1 MSQQFAPDLVGEKVL
16 DMGADGT
23 EAFVAKTTDPVILP
37 QPYSSPA
44 DFAAQYPTPLDPLEV
59 VAMCEE
65 ISLWQAIPEETTAL
79 QAYTW
84 RELNAM
90 AFTSGSAYISF
101 ADGECPE
108 EYSHDGNNTTVTLKN
123 IGAKKTLSISDILH
137 SRAVA
142 SANWHG
148 INTLLGP
155 LPSSQGA
162 PGGSDTGSF
171 QQEYVADVKE
181 KEVRLAMTLVLNG
194 WDRLLA
200 LGDTNSNSLEFDGI
214 EQWDDNVANCTMHSN
229 SSEWAASGSFSAIGF
244 DRWLSESCAKPT
256 HLFGHPQAMQELMSA
271 YFQLGYQGS
280 QLVNFETGDRIV
292 PGYNFA
298 GFVNTGVG
306 RLAVVADN
314 NFTRT
319 AGGANLFTSNIYALR
334 MNHNGV
340 PLVYKLTQIPLALKD
355 LVPGCTAISFEVWAK
370 TALIIKHCCAH
381 GEYTGFFTG
390 RIVTTCPVIG

>member
-1 MSQQFAPDLVGEKVL
+1 MSNQLAPDLAGEKVL
-16 DMGADGT
+16 NLGGEGG
-23 EAFVAKTTDPVILP
+23 EAFVSKATDPVILP
-37 QPYSSPA
+37 QPYSSPG
-44 DFAAQYPTPLDPLEV
+44 DFAAQYPTPLDPMEV

-65 ISLWQAIPEETTAL
+65 LSVWQALPEETTAL
-79 QAYTW
+79 YAHTW
-84 RELNAM
+84 RELNEL

-108 EYSHDGNNTTVTLKN
+108 EYEHDGDNTTVTLKN

-148 INTLLGP
+148 INTLLGG
-155 LPSSQGA
+155 LPTGEGA
-162 PGGSDTGSF
+162 PGGSDTASF
-171 QQEYVADVKE
+171 AQEYVADVKE
-181 KEVRLAMTLVLNG
+181 KEIRLGMTLVLNG
-194 WDRLLA
+194 WDRLLV
-200 LGDTNSNSLEFDGI
+200 LGDTNTNSLEFDGF
-214 EQWDDNVANCTMHSN
+214 EEWATNMSCTMHTN
-229 SSEWAASGSFSAIGF
+229 SGEYSASGTFSGIAF

-256 HLFGHPQAMQELMSA
+256 HLFGHPQAIQELMSA

-280 QLVNFETGDRIV
+280 QVVNFDTGDRIV
-292 PGYNFA
+292 PGFNFA

-306 RLAVVADN
+306 RLAVVADG

-319 AGGANLFTSNIYALR
+319 AAGTNLMQSSIFAMR

-355 LVPGCTAISFEVWAK
+355 LVPGCTAISFEIWAK
-370 TALIIKHCCAH
+370 TSLVIKHCCAH
-381 GEYTGFFTG
+381 GEYTGNFTG